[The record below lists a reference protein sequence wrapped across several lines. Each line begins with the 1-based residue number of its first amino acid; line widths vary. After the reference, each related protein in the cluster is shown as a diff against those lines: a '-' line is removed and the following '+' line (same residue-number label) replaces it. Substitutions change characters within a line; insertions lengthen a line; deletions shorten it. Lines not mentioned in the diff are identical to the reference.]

1 MTRTPLAQRLTDIIA
16 PAVESLGLALWGVET
31 ASAGSRMLLRVYIDA
46 PATPTSPT
54 VTDAPEAAPDES
66 TEPAEASAEV
76 SPDNAPGVTVDHCA
90 RVSRHLGA
98 LFDAEDIIP
107 GAYVLEVS
115 SPGLERRFF
124 APMQMSGY
132 LGREVEVRLN
142 LPQDGRRRLKG
153 ALASVEGDRITIAED
168 KGEMT
173 VRWEL
178 VKQAHL
184 VHEFPVAQ
192 KPGQA

>member
-1 MTRTPLAQRLTDIIA
+1 MTRTPLAQRLNDIIA
-16 PAVESLGLALWGVET
+16 PAVATLGLALWGVEL
-31 ASAGSRMLLRVYIDA
+31 ASAGSRMLLRVFI
-46 PATPTSPT
+46 
-54 VTDAPEAAPDES
+54 DAPEAAPAETGTPLAEPVTES
-66 TEPAEASAEV
+66 AAQPAT
-76 SPDNAPGVTVDHCA
+76 GVTVDHCA
-90 RVSRHLGA
+90 RASRHLGA
-98 LFDAEDIIP
+98 VLDAEDAIP

-124 APMQMSGY
+124 TPQQMQAY

-142 LPQDGRRRLKG
+142 LPQVGRRRLKG
-153 ALASVEGDRITIAED
+153 ALARVEGESIVVAED
-168 KGEMT
+168 KGEVA

-184 VHEFPVAQ
+184 VHEFPAAQ

>member
-1 MTRTPLAQRLTDIIA
+1 MTRTPLAQRLTDLIA

-46 PATPTSPT
+46 TN
-54 VTDAPEAAPDES
+54 APESAPADTS
-66 TEPAEASAEV
+66 DPAEASSDTPAASAADE
-76 SPDNAPGVTVDHCA
+76 APAGVTVDHCA
-90 RVSRHLGA
+90 KVSRHLGA

-124 APMQMSGY
+124 APEQMAAY

-142 LPQDGRRRLKG
+142 LPQDGRRKLRGRL
-153 ALASVEGDRITIAED
+153 ARIEGDKVAIAED
-168 KGEMT
+168 KGEVT

>member
-1 MTRTPLAQRLTDIIA
+1 MTKTPLAQRLTDIIA
-16 PAVESLGLALWGVET
+16 PAVATLGLALWGVEI

-46 PATPTSPT
+46 PEGLPELEPGEPNETEEISETGETAT
-54 VTDAPEAAPDES
+54 
-66 TEPAEASAEV
+66 
-76 SPDNAPGVTVDHCA
+76 GVTVDHCA

-124 APMQMSGY
+124 SPQQLAAY

-142 LPQDGRRRLKG
+142 LPQDGRRKLRGRL
-153 ALASVEGDRITIAED
+153 SRVEGDTLTVAED
-168 KGEMT
+168 KGEVS

-184 VHEFPVAQ
+184 VHEFPVSQ
-192 KPGQA
+192 KPGQPQG

>member
-1 MTRTPLAQRLTDIIA
+1 MTKTPLAQRLTDIIA
-16 PAVESLGLALWGVET
+16 PAVATLDLALWGVEI

-46 PATPTSPT
+46 PGGLPADSTE
-54 VTDAPEAAPDES
+54 VEGEAA
-66 TEPAEASAEV
+66 T
-76 SPDNAPGVTVDHCA
+76 GVTVDHCA

-124 APMQMSGY
+124 FVRQMGDY

-142 LPQDGRRRLKG
+142 LPQDGRRKLKG
-153 ALASVEGDRITIAED
+153 RLARVEGDSITIAED
-168 KGEMT
+168 KGEVS

-184 VHEFPVAQ
+184 VHEFPVSQ
-192 KPGQA
+192 KPGQPQG

>member
-1 MTRTPLAQRLTDIIA
+1 MTKTPLAQRLTDIIA
-16 PAVESLGLALWGVET
+16 PAVATLGLALWGVEI

-46 PATPTSPT
+46 PEGLPELDAGESLEPGETAT
-54 VTDAPEAAPDES
+54 
-66 TEPAEASAEV
+66 
-76 SPDNAPGVTVDHCA
+76 GVTVDHCA

-98 LFDAEDIIP
+98 VFDAEDIIP

-124 APMQMSGY
+124 SPEQLGAY

-142 LPQDGRRRLKG
+142 LPQDGRRKLRGKL
-153 ALASVEGDRITIAED
+153 SRVEGDTLTVAED
-168 KGEMT
+168 KGEVS

-184 VHEFPVAQ
+184 VHEFPVSQ
-192 KPGQA
+192 KPGQPQG